1 MVGWEAAAVMLEAV
15 YTAMCSMLPTVAK
28 ERKAPRVVVVSYKR
42 TVCQSSDNKKSP
54 SWESPYSKDR
64 KQRWARRSSNDK

>member
-42 TVCQSSDNKKSP
+42 TVCQSSDNKKITIMGITILERP
-54 SWESPYSKDR
+54 KAEVGT
-64 KQRWARRSSNDK
+64 QEQ